1 MEIVCNVCDVAA
13 TLTPVGEFP
22 APCLSI
28 EEIEM
33 NADLRAIL
41 NAAPGFPGSR
51 RLRGLAAI
59 CAFVALCAPCARAQF
74 GSEPGRSIGTVTV
87 RDKLILLTLNQG
99 ALGRAN
105 LFDLAHHTLRFTPD
119 GSGYRV
125 EQIPFVWD
133 ADFGAALTSP
143 QVTLKKFAFPFSG
156 KTWTS
161 LSVGATGS
169 IVFGE
174 PDTSAAPPGRRG
186 VTVSPAGGLS
196 VERFAELHDA
206 ASEFINTVPAISV
219 FFKPRMSGGRYLK
232 ELDDRAVISWSLT
245 EPYAGIQDWT
255 WTPTVNKFQ
264 AVLHKDGTIDLSYD
278 DVAARDAVVGVY
290 PLVSGSDEKD
300 IATVSAGDPSAAPNL
315 DIRSLQLSSVSGLYL
330 KVALEARGPML
341 AATDP
346 AIAGIA
352 YFVCLD
358 HKSPVGGC
366 QPGGHNDVV
375 WTVRGFG
382 ERNRGTFHM
391 GPRYFA
397 FGTGLSPR
405 INISGNTLS
414 IQGTLPE
421 GYVSGDTA
429 YVSAAV
435 QASDTAAPV
444 QIAPHAF
451 RLAGL
456 ASPAVHFSA
465 LPKNSGPYPVVF
477 EAFHYLKPP
486 RAQDLTCS
494 VIQALGDKFDML
506 AYYSDFRIDNPEA
519 GTSSDGPLGGGPN
532 GGKVTGI
539 AAEQGNLADFCS
551 KGRFQWQFIQPVYV
565 GSNQMQ
571 EYPPDGLKDDNT
583 HNIGFYLHQLAER
596 TSNGKIPPYDY
607 AMSQIGHEMGHRWSA
622 FVQAKVNGET
632 IELGPTHWAMGLQ
645 APAPFPYQRPTEA
658 SAMGGGVWQDNFDG
672 TYTQLD
678 DNYYVPATGYSYL
691 DLYLMGM
698 IAPAEVPDFFILRN
712 LVPAGKDANGHPI
725 FKADRT
731 KITIEDVIAVEGP
744 RLPNVD
750 HAQKDF
756 NTGMVMVVE
765 HGKTPSPE
773 LTERTNGI
781 RERWMDYWTTVTG
794 HRSTMTTE
802 P

>member
-1 MEIVCNVCDVAA
+1 
-13 TLTPVGEFP
+13 
-22 APCLSI
+22 
-28 EEIEM
+28 M
-33 NADLRAIL
+33 NADARVVRRPQRNFALFGYIRVVLSI
-41 NAAPGFPGSR
+41 AA
-51 RLRGLAAI
+51 L
-59 CAFVALCAPCARAQF
+59 VALCAPAARAQF
-74 GSEPGRSIGTVTV
+74 GWEPGHPIGTVTV
-87 RDKLILLTLNQG
+87 RGNLILLTLNEG
-99 ALGRAN
+99 ALGHAN

-125 EQIPFVWD
+125 EQVPFVWD
-133 ADFGAALTSP
+133 SDFGAALTSP
-143 QVTLKKFAFPFSG
+143 QVTLKNFAFPFSG

-161 LSVGATGS
+161 LSIGMTGS
-169 IVFGE
+169 IVFGQ
-174 PDTSAAPPGRRG
+174 PPNSAGPPRRRG
-186 VTVSPAGGLS
+186 VTFGRAGGLS
-196 VERFAELHDA
+196 VDRFAELRDA
-206 ASEFINTVPAISV
+206 ASEFVNTVPAISV
-219 FFKPRMSGGRYLK
+219 FFKPRMSGTRYLK

-245 EPYAGIQDWT
+245 EPYGNIQDWT

-264 AVLHKDGTIDLSYD
+264 AILHKDGTIDLSYD
-278 DVAARDAVVGVY
+278 DVSARDAVVGIY
-290 PLVSGSDEKD
+290 PLVSGNDEKE
-300 IATVSAGDPSAAPNL
+300 ITTISTAGNPSAAPNL
-315 DIRSLQLSSVSGLYL
+315 DIRSLHLSAVDGLYL
-330 KVALEARGPML
+330 KVGLEGRGPML

-358 HKSPVGGC
+358 RRVPVGGC
-366 QPGGHNDVV
+366 QPGDHNDVV
-375 WTVRGFG
+375 WSVRGFG
-382 ERNRGTFHM
+382 ERTRGRFHM

-397 FGTGLSPR
+397 YGTGMAPGVSVE
-405 INISGNTLS
+405 GDTLS
-414 IQGTLPE
+414 IQGTLPR
-421 GYVSGDTA
+421 GYAPGEKV
-429 YVSAAV
+429 YISAAV
-435 QASDTAAPV
+435 QATESGTLAQV
-444 QIAPHAF
+444 APHAF
-451 RLAGL
+451 KLADVT
-456 ASPAVHFSA
+456 SPVVHFSS
-465 LPKNSGPYPVVF
+465 LRKNSGPYPVVF

-494 VIQALGDKFDML
+494 VIKALGDKFDML

-539 AAEQGNLADFCS
+539 GAEQGNLAAFCS

-571 EYPPDGLKDDNT
+571 EYPPDNLKGSDPHD
-583 HNIGFYLHQLAER
+583 IAFYQHQLAER
-596 TSNGKIPPYDY
+596 TFNGKIPPYDY
-607 AMSQIGHEMGHRWSA
+607 AMSQIGHEMGHRWAA
-622 FVQAKVNGET
+622 FVQAKVNGEN

-645 APAPFPYQRPTEA
+645 APVPFPYQRPTEA

-698 IAPAEVPDFFILRN
+698 ISPSEVPDFFILRN
-712 LVPAGKDANGHPI
+712 LVPVGKDANGHRI

-731 KITIEDVIAVEGP
+731 KITIQDVIAAEGP
-744 RLPNVD
+744 RLPDVD
-750 HAQKDF
+750 HAQKHF

-765 HGKTPSPE
+765 HGKAPSPE
-773 LTERTNGI
+773 LIERTNGI

>member
-1 MEIVCNVCDVAA
+1 MKTLDCKPRVARQNFAPLVLALA
-13 TLTPVGEFP
+13 T
-22 APCLSI
+22 
-28 EEIEM
+28 
-33 NADLRAIL
+33 
-41 NAAPGFPGSR
+41 
-51 RLRGLAAI
+51 
-59 CAFVALCAPCARAQF
+59 FVAFALCPAASHAQF
-74 GSEPGRSIGTVTV
+74 GDEPGHSIGTVTTHGN
-87 RDKLILLTLNQG
+87 LILLTLNEG
-99 ALGRAN
+99 ALGHAN
-105 LFDLAHHTLRFTPD
+105 LFNLVHHTLRFTPE
-119 GSGYRV
+119 GAGYRV
-125 EQIPFVWD
+125 HNVPFSWD
-133 ADFGAALTSP
+133 ADFGSALTSP
-143 QVTLKKFAFPFSG
+143 AVTLKNFSFPFSG
-156 KTWTS
+156 KTWNA
-161 LSVGATGS
+161 LSVGMTGS

-174 PDTSAAPPGRRG
+174 PESGGQQPGRRG
-186 VTVSPAGGLS
+186 VGFSREGGLS
-196 VERFAELHDA
+196 VDRFAELQSA
-206 ASEFINTVPAISV
+206 ASEIVNTVPAISV
-219 FFKPRMSGGRYLK
+219 FFKPRMSGTRYFK

-255 WTPTVNKFQ
+255 WTPTVNRFQ

-278 DVAARDAVVGVY
+278 DVAARDAIVGVY
-290 PLVSGSDEKD
+290 PLVPAGDEKT
-300 IATVSAGDPSAAPNL
+300 IASIPLAGNPSAAAHL
-315 DIRSLQLSSVSGLYL
+315 DIRNIHLSSVSDLYL
-330 KVALEARGPML
+330 KVGLEGRSPML
-341 AATDP
+341 AGTDP
-346 AIAGIA
+346 AIDGTA

-358 HKSPVGGC
+358 RKAPVGGC

-382 ERNRGTFHM
+382 ERTRGTFHM
-391 GPRYFA
+391 GPSYFA
-397 FGTGLSPR
+397 FGAGLARRVSVDG
-405 INISGNTLS
+405 NILS
-414 IQGTLPE
+414 MQGTLPE
-421 GYVSGDTA
+421 GYAPGDTI

-435 QASDTAAPV
+435 QASENGTPME
-444 QIAPHAF
+444 IAPHAVK
-451 RLAGL
+451 LTGVS
-456 ASPAVHFSA
+456 SPAVHFST
-465 LPKNSGPYPVVF
+465 LSNSSGPFPVAF
-477 EAFHYLKPP
+477 EAFHYMHPP

-494 VIQALGDKFDML
+494 VIRALGDKFDML

-539 AAEQGNLADFCS
+539 AAEQGNLADYCS

-565 GSNQMQ
+565 GANQMQ
-571 EYPPDGLKDDNT
+571 KYPPEDLKDADT
-583 HNIGFYLHQLAER
+583 HNIGGYLHQLAER

-622 FVQAKVNGET
+622 FVLAKVNGET
-632 IELGPTHWAMGLQ
+632 IDLGPTHWAMGLQ
-645 APAPFPYQRPTEA
+645 APVPFPYQRPTEA

-698 IAPAEVPDFFILRN
+698 ISPTEVPDFFILRN
-712 LVPAGKDANGHPI
+712 LVPAGKDANGHRI

-731 KITIEDVIAVEGP
+731 KITIQDVIAVQGP
-744 RLPNVD
+744 RLPDVD

-773 LTERTNGI
+773 LIERTSGI

-794 HRSTMTTE
+794 HRSTMTAQ

>member
-1 MEIVCNVCDVAA
+1 
-13 TLTPVGEFP
+13 
-22 APCLSI
+22 
-28 EEIEM
+28 M
-33 NADLRAIL
+33 NADASVVRRPQHIFTLFRYIRAIVSIVSL
-41 NAAPGFPGSR
+41 
-51 RLRGLAAI
+51 
-59 CAFVALCAPCARAQF
+59 VALCAPAARAQF
-74 GSEPGRSIGTVTV
+74 GWEPGHPIGTVTV
-87 RDKLILLTLNQG
+87 RGKLILLTLNEG
-99 ALGRAN
+99 ALGHAN

-125 EQIPFVWD
+125 EQVPFVWD
-133 ADFGAALTSP
+133 SDFGAALTSP
-143 QVTLKKFAFPFSG
+143 QVKLKNFAFPFSG

-161 LSVGATGS
+161 LSVGVTGS
-169 IVFGE
+169 IVFGQ
-174 PDTSAAPPGRRG
+174 PPTAAGPPRRRG
-186 VTVSPAGGLS
+186 VTVGRAGGLS
-196 VERFAELHDA
+196 VARFAELRDA
-206 ASEFINTVPAISV
+206 ASEFVNTVPAISV
-219 FFKPRMSGGRYLK
+219 FFKPRMSGTRYLK

-245 EPYAGIQDWT
+245 EPYGNIQDWS

-278 DVAARDAVVGVY
+278 DIHARDAVVGIY
-290 PLVSGSDEKD
+290 PLVSGNNAKE
-300 IATVSAGDPSAAPNL
+300 ITTVSTAGNPSAAPNL
-315 DIRSLQLSSVSGLYL
+315 DIRSIHLSAVDGLYL
-330 KVALEARGPML
+330 KVGLEGRGRML
-341 AATDP
+341 AGTDP

-358 HKSPVGGC
+358 RKVPVGGC
-366 QPGGHNDVV
+366 QPGDHNNVV

-382 ERNRGTFHM
+382 ERTRGSFHM

-397 FGTGLSPR
+397 YGTGLSPR
-405 INISGNTLS
+405 VSVEANTLS
-414 IQGTLPE
+414 MQGILPE
-421 GYVSGDTA
+421 GYAPGEKV
-429 YVSAAV
+429 YISAAV
-435 QASDTAAPV
+435 QATESGTLV

-451 RLAGL
+451 KLADV
-456 ASPAVHFSA
+456 ASPAVHFSS
-465 LPKNSGPYPVVF
+465 LRKNSGPYPVVF

-494 VIQALGDKFDML
+494 VIKALGDKFDML

-532 GGKVTGI
+532 GKVTGI
-539 AAEQGNLADFCS
+539 GAEQGNLAAFCS

-571 EYPPDGLKDDNT
+571 EYPPDNLKGSDPHD
-583 HNIGFYLHQLAER
+583 IAFYQHQLAER
-596 TSNGKIPPYDY
+596 TFNGKIPPYDY
-607 AMSQIGHEMGHRWSA
+607 AMSQIGHEMGHRWAA

-645 APAPFPYQRPTEA
+645 APVAFPYQRPTEA

-698 IAPAEVPDFFILRN
+698 IAPSEVPDFFILRN
-712 LVPAGKDANGHPI
+712 LVPAGKDANGHRI

-731 KITIEDVIAVEGP
+731 KITIQDVIAAEGP
-744 RLPNVD
+744 RLPDVD
-750 HAQKDF
+750 HAQKHF

-765 HGKTPSPE
+765 HGKAPSPE
-773 LTERTNGI
+773 LIERTNGI

>member
-1 MEIVCNVCDVAA
+1 
-13 TLTPVGEFP
+13 
-22 APCLSI
+22 
-28 EEIEM
+28 
-33 NADLRAIL
+33 
-41 NAAPGFPGSR
+41 
-51 RLRGLAAI
+51 
-59 CAFVALCAPCARAQF
+59 
-74 GSEPGRSIGTVTV
+74 VTV
-87 RDKLILLTLNQG
+87 HGKLILLTLSEG

-105 LFDLAHHTLRFTPD
+105 MFNLAHHTLRFTPD

-125 EQIPFVWD
+125 ANIPFAWD
-133 ADFGAALTSP
+133 PDFGVALNSP
-143 QVTLKKFAFPFSG
+143 QVTLKNFAFPFSG
-156 KTWTS
+156 KTFTS
-161 LSVGATGS
+161 MSVGVTGS

-174 PDTSAAPPGRRG
+174 PETSAAPPERRG
-186 VTVSPAGGLS
+186 VTVSRGGGLS
-196 VERFAELHDA
+196 VERFAELRDA
-206 ASEFINTVPAISV
+206 ASEFVNTVPAISV
-219 FFKPRMSGGRYLK
+219 FFKPRMSGTRYLK
-232 ELDDRAVISWSLT
+232 ELDDRAIVSWSLT

-264 AVLHKDGTIDLSYD
+264 AVLHKDGTIDLSYN
-278 DVAARDAVVGVY
+278 DVAARDAVVGIY
-290 PLVSGSDEKD
+290 PLVAGGDEKP
-300 IATVSAGDPSAAPNL
+300 IETIPTAGNPSAAPHL
-315 DIRSLQLSSVSGLYL
+315 DIRSIHLSSVGGLYL
-330 KVALEARGPML
+330 KVGLEGRGPML

-346 AIAGIA
+346 AIDGIA

-358 HKSPVGGC
+358 HKAPTGGC
-366 QPGGHNDVV
+366 RPGGDNDVV
-375 WTVRGFG
+375 WAVRGFG
-382 ERNRGTFHM
+382 GRTRGGFHM

-397 FGTGLSPR
+397 FGTGLSPHVTTD
-405 INISGNTLS
+405 GNMLS
-414 IQGTLPE
+414 MQGTLPE
-421 GYVSGDTA
+421 GYKSDDTV

-435 QASDTAAPV
+435 QASESGTPA
-444 QIAPHAF
+444 QIAPHT
-451 RLAGL
+451 LKLIGVS
-456 ASPAVHFSA
+456 SPAVHFAS
-465 LPKNSGPYPVVF
+465 LPADSGPYPVVF
-477 EAFHYLKPP
+477 EAFHYMHPP

-494 VIQALGDKFDML
+494 VIKALGDKFDML

-539 AAEQGNLADFCS
+539 GAEQGNLADFCS
-551 KGRFQWQFIQPVYV
+551 EGRFQWQFIQPVYV

-571 EYPPDGLKDDNT
+571 EYPPDNLRDPDT
-583 HNIGFYLHQLAER
+583 HNIGFYMHQLDER

-622 FVQAKVNGET
+622 FVQAKVNGES

-645 APAPFPYQRPTEA
+645 AVVPFPYQRPTEA

-672 TYTQLD
+672 TFTQLD

-698 IAPAEVPDFFILRN
+698 IAPSEVPDFFILRN
-712 LVPAGKDANGHPI
+712 LAPQGKDANGHPI

-731 KITIEDVIAVEGP
+731 KITIQDVIAAEGE
-744 RLPNVD
+744 RLPDVD
-750 HAQKDF
+750 HAQKAF

-765 HGKTPSPE
+765 HGKAPSHE
-773 LTERTNGI
+773 LIERTDGI

>member
-1 MEIVCNVCDVAA
+1 
-13 TLTPVGEFP
+13 
-22 APCLSI
+22 
-28 EEIEM
+28 M
-33 NADLRAIL
+33 NADLRTL
-41 NAAPGFPGSR
+41 R
-51 RLRGLAAI
+51 RRSI
-59 CAFVALCAPCARAQF
+59 CPSLPCALALLALIALGPAIACAQF
-74 GSEPGRSIGTVTV
+74 GFEPGHSIGTVTV
-87 RDKLILLTLNQG
+87 RGKLILLTLNEG

-105 LFDLAHHTLRFTPD
+105 LFNLAHHTLRFTPD
-119 GSGYRV
+119 GSSYRV
-125 EQIPFVWD
+125 ANIPFAWD
-133 ADFGAALTSP
+133 SDFGAALTSP
-143 QVTLKKFAFPFSG
+143 QVTLKNFSFPFSG
-156 KTWTS
+156 KTFTS
-161 LSVGATGS
+161 LSVGVTGS
-169 IVFGE
+169 IVFGGPE
-174 PDTSAAPPGRRG
+174 TSAGPPSRRG
-186 VTVSPAGGLS
+186 VSVSRAGGLS
-196 VERFAELHDA
+196 VERFAELNDA
-206 ASEFINTVPAISV
+206 ASEFVNTVPAVSV
-219 FFKPRMSGGRYLK
+219 FFKPRMSGTRYFK

-278 DVAARDAVVGVY
+278 DVTARDAVVGIY
-290 PLVSGSDEKD
+290 PLVSGDDEKQ
-300 IATVSAGDPSAAPNL
+300 ITTFATAGNPSAAPNL
-315 DIRSLQLSSVSGLYL
+315 DIRSTHLSSVDGLYL
-330 KVALEARGPML
+330 KVGLEGRGPML
-341 AATDP
+341 AGTDP

-358 HKSPVGGC
+358 RKFPTGGC
-366 QPGGHNDVV
+366 QPGGHNEVV

-382 ERNRGTFHM
+382 ERTRGTFHM
-391 GPRYFA
+391 GPSYFA
-397 FGTGLSPR
+397 YGSGLARRVS
-405 INISGNTLS
+405 IDGNTLF

-421 GYVSGDTA
+421 GYASGDTV

-435 QASDTAAPV
+435 QASDAGTPA
-444 QIAPHAF
+444 QIAPRPF
-451 RLAGL
+451 KLAGI
-456 ASPAVHFSA
+456 ASPAVHFSSLA
-465 LPKNSGPYPVVF
+465 KNSGPYPVVF

-494 VIQALGDKFDML
+494 VIKSLGDKFDML

-539 AAEQGNLADFCS
+539 GVEQGNLADYCT
-551 KGRFQWQFIQPVYV
+551 KGRFQWQFIQPVYA

-571 EYPPDGLKDDNT
+571 EYPPEGLKDDNP

-632 IELGPTHWAMGLQ
+632 IELGPVHWAMGLQ
-645 APAPFPYQRPTEA
+645 ARVPFPYQRPTEA

-698 IAPAEVPDFFILRN
+698 IAPSEVPDFFMLRN

-731 KITIEDVIAVEGP
+731 KVTIEDVIAAEGP
-744 RLPNVD
+744 RLPDVD

-756 NTGMVMVVE
+756 NTGMIMVVE
-765 HGKTPSPE
+765 HGKAPSPE
-773 LTERTNGI
+773 LIERTNGI

>member
-1 MEIVCNVCDVAA
+1 MPADPRTVRGVSRAFTAVSRFRIVAA
-13 TLTPVGEFP
+13 LF
-22 APCLSI
+22 AL
-28 EEIEM
+28 
-33 NADLRAIL
+33 
-41 NAAPGFPGSR
+41 
-51 RLRGLAAI
+51 
-59 CAFVALCAPCARAQF
+59 VALCAPLARAQF
-74 GSEPGRSIGTVTV
+74 GWEPGHPIGTVTV
-87 RDKLILLTLNQG
+87 RGKLILLTLNDG
-99 ALGRAN
+99 ALGHAN

-125 EQIPFVWD
+125 QQIPFAWD
-133 ADFGAALTSP
+133 SDFGAALTAP
-143 QVTLKKFAFPFSG
+143 QATLKNFAFPFSG
-156 KTWTS
+156 KS
-161 LSVGATGS
+161 FNELSVGMTGS
-169 IVFGE
+169 IVFGMPE
-174 PDTSAAPPGRRG
+174 APAGPPGRRG
-186 VTVSPAGGLS
+186 VTVGRAGGLS

-206 ASEFINTVPAISV
+206 ASEFVNTVPAISV
-219 FFKPRMSGGRYLK
+219 FFKPRMSGTRYLK

-245 EPYAGIQDWT
+245 EPYGGIQDWS
-255 WTPTVNKFQ
+255 WTPTINKFQ

-278 DVAARDAVVGVY
+278 DLAARDAVVGIY
-290 PLVSGSDEKD
+290 PLISSGDEKEIST
-300 IATVSAGDPSAAPNL
+300 IAAAGDSSAAPNL
-315 DIRSLQLSSVSGLYL
+315 DIRSLHLSSVGGLYL
-330 KVALEARGPML
+330 KVGLEGRGPIL

-346 AIAGIA
+346 AIAGLG

-358 HKSPVGGC
+358 RKMPSGGC
-366 QPGGHNDVV
+366 QPSGHNDIV

-382 ERNRGTFHM
+382 ERNRGSFHM

-397 FGTGLSPR
+397 FGTGLAPKVSVD
-405 INISGNTLS
+405 GNTLS

-421 GYVSGDTA
+421 GYASGDTV
-429 YVSAAV
+429 YISAAV
-435 QASDTAAPV
+435 QASESGKPV
-444 QIAPHAF
+444 QIAPHPF
-451 RLAGL
+451 KLAGV
-456 ASPAVHFSA
+456 ASPAVHFAS
-465 LPKNSGPYPVVF
+465 LPKDSGPYPVVF
-477 EAFHYLKPP
+477 EAFHYMKPP

-539 AAEQGNLADFCS
+539 GAEQDNLGAFCT
-551 KGRFQWQFIQPVYV
+551 KGRFQWQFIQPVYA

-571 EYPPDGLKDDNT
+571 EYPPADLKDSDT
-583 HNIGFYLHQLAER
+583 HNIGFYMHQLAER
-596 TSNGKIPPYDY
+596 TANGKIPPYDY

-622 FVQAKVNGET
+622 FVQAKVNGES
-632 IELGPTHWAMGLQ
+632 IELGPTHWDMGLQ
-645 APAPFPYQRPTEA
+645 ARVPFPYQRPTEA

-672 TYTQLD
+672 TFTQLD

-698 IAPAEVPDFFILRN
+698 IAPSEVPDFFILRK

-731 KITIEDVIAVEGP
+731 KLTIQDVIAAEGP
-744 RLPNVD
+744 RLPDVD

-765 HGKTPSPE
+765 HGKAPSPE
-773 LTERTNGI
+773 LIERTNGI